1 MAVAGSGLLQLTAA
15 RNKTEIVPL
24 LWMTARRGRAIAA
37 LSTMNMILTHVQHV
51 ICLALEKREKG
62 AHQKILSAETSA
74 CFSHQMLKM
83 RNQLTHFDSQ
93 QP

>member
-1 MAVAGSGLLQLTAA
+1 MAVAGSGLLQPTAA

-62 AHQKILSAETSA
+62 AKDIVCGNKCLFFTPDA
-74 CFSHQMLKM
+74 
-83 RNQLTHFDSQ
+83 
-93 QP
+93 